1 MEEVDMIRLQLK
13 LQGSVSAKVNAG
25 PMAYARA
32 FLEEKNAKKYPDNQ
46 VKLLKE
52 IFRQFSEACGQA
64 LEVNE
69 RLIKEDQLEYQEEMK
84 THYRDMLTELSGIM
98 NEQIPQ
104 TRQPGTERHS
114 GF

>member
-1 MEEVDMIRLQLK
+1 
-13 LQGSVSAKVNAG
+13 
-25 PMAYARA
+25 MAYARA

-52 IFRQFSEACGQA
+52 IFRQFADACGQA
-64 LEVNE
+64 LKVNE

-84 THYRDMLTELSGIM
+84 AHHKDMLTELSAIM
-98 NEQIPQ
+98 NEQIPY

-114 GF
+114 AI